1 MPNLAIAGG
10 EPLVRQRLGSPWPV
24 SGDLEQR
31 AVMEVVA
38 SAKWGRSAHAT
49 PADSRVGQ
57 FEAAFAQFQDAR
69 YALGVSNGTVAI
81 EVALRASGV
90 RAGDEVVMPAAA
102 FVSVATAVVNC
113 GAVPVFVDVDPR
125 TYLIDPAEA
134 EAAIGARTRAIL
146 AVDNGGL
153 PCDMDALND
162 IATRRG
168 VAVVS
173 DCAHSHG
180 SQWKGVGAGAL
191 GRVGAFSF
199 QQGKLLSCG
208 EGGMVVTND
217 EEVAGLMDAYH
228 HVGGVPGR
236 PGRGTP
242 VVSLACR
249 MTEFQGAVGLAQLSR
264 LKGQTETRERNLTYL
279 NEGLREIAGVA
290 PIHRDPRVTRWGFYL
305 VHFRFISEQFG
316 GVSRDTFR
324 KALAAEGVPAGVGHT
339 QPLYRHPIFAGQPGL
354 KRACPQTERISETE
368 SWSLGHAVFLGP
380 TSDMD
385 LILDAVRKLRRNVD
399 ELRAVEK
406 GL

>member
-1 MPNLAIAGG
+1 
-10 EPLVRQRLGSPWPV
+10 
-24 SGDLEQR
+24 
-31 AVMEVVA
+31 MEVVE
-38 SAKWGRSAHAT
+38 STKWGRTAHAT
-49 PADSRVGQ
+49 PVDSKVGQ
-57 FEAAFAQFQDAR
+57 FEAGFAKFQDAR

-90 RAGDEVVMPAAA
+90 KPGDEVVMPAAA

-113 GAVPVFVDVDPR
+113 GAIPVFVDVDPR
-125 TYLIDPAEA
+125 TYLIDPGAA
-134 EAAIGARTRAIL
+134 EAAITPRTRAIL

-153 PCDMDALND
+153 PCDTDALNA
-162 IATRRG
+162 ISARRG

-180 SQWKGVGAGAL
+180 SQWKGVGTGAL
-191 GRVGAFSF
+191 GRAGAFSF

-208 EGGMVVTND
+208 EGGMILTND
-217 EEVAGLMDAYH
+217 EEVACLMDAYH

-236 PGRGTP
+236 PGPGTP

-249 MTEFQGAVGLAQLSR
+249 MTEWQGAVGLAQLSR
-264 LKGQTETRERNLTYL
+264 LKEQTETRERNLTYL
-279 NEGLREIAGVA
+279 NGGLREIDGVA

-305 VHFRFISEQFG
+305 VHFRFLSEAFG

-324 KALAAEGVPAGVGHT
+324 RALAAEGVSAGAGHT

-354 KRACPQTERISETE
+354 KRPCPQTERIADAE

-380 TSDMD
+380 VSDMD

-399 ELRAVEK
+399 ELRKV
-406 GL
+406 GGG